1 MTSLS
6 PAAAPPSAPAHAGG
20 QAGVGAFFRARRG
33 DSPFKRVVIHLTLM
47 LCCVATIYPLLRVL
61 SVSLRPGDRLLSTS
75 LRIIPPD
82 ASFGN
87 YQELLADTD
96 FLLWVWNSLMITVGT
111 AIVGVALASTSA
123 YAFSRWRFPGRNAG
137 LIFLLTTQMIPA
149 AMLMVP
155 LYILALRNDL
165 IGSYRGL
172 IITYSVTAVPFSIW
186 ILKGYYDTIPREL
199 EEAAPIDGAGRMAT
213 FWRIILP
220 LSTPSLAIVFLFN
233 FTQAWNEYLFARIIL
248 GNTKEIWT
256 WTLGL
261 QTLQQQFRTEWGMF
275 SAGAILVTIPVVI
288 LFLYSSKY
296 LISGLTLG
304 SVKG

>member
-6 PAAAPPSAPAHAGG
+6 PAAATPSAPARAGG
-20 QAGVGAFFRARRG
+20 QAGAGAFFRARRG
-33 DSPFKRVVIHLTLM
+33 DSPIKRLVIHLTLT

-155 LYILALRNDL
+155 LYMLALRNDL

-199 EEAAPIDGAGRMAT
+199 EEAALIDGAGRMAT

-248 GNTKEIWT
+248 GSTKEIWT

>member
-1 MTSLS
+1 MSSVAT
-6 PAAAPPSAPAHAGG
+6 PAIASAPPRWR
-20 QAGVGAFFRARRG
+20 VNVDRFFRARRG
-33 DSPFKRVVIHLTLM
+33 DSPFKRLLIHLTLIV
-47 LCCVATIYPLLRVL
+47 CCAIAVYPVLRVL

-75 LRIIPPD
+75 LSLIPAD
-82 ASFGN
+82 ASLQN
-87 YQELLADTD
+87 YVDLLTETD
-96 FLLWVWNSLMITVGT
+96 FLLWLWNSLVVTLAT
-111 AIVGVALASTSA
+111 AFVGVGLASTAA
-123 YAFSRWRFPGRNAG
+123 YAFSRWRFPGRNPG

-155 LYILALRNDL
+155 LYILLVRNDL
-165 IGSYRGL
+165 IGSYRGM
-172 IITYSVTAVPFSIW
+172 IVAYSVSAVPFSVW

-199 EEAAPIDGAGRMAT
+199 EEAALIDGASRMGT

-233 FTQAWNEYLFARIIL
+233 FTQAWNDYLFARVVIA
-248 GNTKEIWT
+248 NAKELWT
-256 WTLGL
+256 WPLGL
-261 QTLQQQFRTEWGMF
+261 QSLQQQFRTEWGMF